1 VNEPEARAHQE
12 RGVRTGPTS
21 SGGTRVLGAVAVALL
36 AATALFGLV
45 LSPGD
50 VNQSDA
56 VRLLY
61 LHVPTATFF
70 YVAFSVTALGSVL
83 WLWKKSVWWDLVA
96 AASAEIGV
104 LFTGVTLVVG
114 ALWGRTTWGT
124 YWDWDPR
131 LTTTALL
138 FLIYLGY
145 LVVRRLPADIHT
157 RNTRAAVVAILGIVD
172 LPVIHFSV
180 DWWRSLHQRASVSTF
195 DVKLEGLMLFT
206 LFLALVTFGVLY
218 LWLLV
223 HRFRGLWLEDEAE
236 ASGLDRA
243 IAERRAEAAADA
255 EVRA

>member
-1 VNEPEARAHQE
+1 VKLAA
-12 RGVRTGPTS
+12 GPTS
-21 SGGTRVLGAVAVALL
+21 SGGTRVLGVAAVLLL

-61 LHVPTATFF
+61 IHVPTATYF
-70 YVAFSVTALGSVL
+70 YVAFIVTAIGSVM

-104 LFTGVTLVVG
+104 LFTGLTLVAG

-138 FLIYLGY
+138 FLIFLGY
-145 LVVRRLPADIHT
+145 LVIRRLPADRDT
-157 RNTRAAVVAILGIVD
+157 RNQRAAIVAILGAVD
-172 LPVIHFSV
+172 LPIIHFSV

-206 LFLALVTFGVLY
+206 LFLALVAFGALY
-218 LWLLV
+218 GWLLV

-236 ASGLDRA
+236 ATGLDRA
-243 IAERRAEAAADA
+243 IAERRAEA
-255 EVRA
+255 EVVTA

>member
-1 VNEPEARAHQE
+1 MTIGA
-12 RGVRTGPTS
+12 GPTS
-21 SGGTRVLGAVAVALL
+21 SGGTRVLGVAAALLL

-61 LHVPTATFF
+61 LHVPTATYF
-70 YVAFSVTALGSVL
+70 YVAFPLAALGSVM

-114 ALWGRTTWGT
+114 SLWGRTTWGT

-138 FLIYLGY
+138 FLVYLGY
-145 LVVRRLPADIHT
+145 LVVRRLPADRAT
-157 RNTRAAVVAILGIVD
+157 RNNRSAFIAIVGVVD
-172 LPVIHFSV
+172 LPIIHFSV

-206 LFLALVTFGVLY
+206 LFLALAAFGVLFA
-218 LWLLV
+218 WLLL

-236 ASGLDRA
+236 ASGLDLA
-243 IAERRAEAAADA
+243 IAERRAEAVEVDA
-255 EVRA
+255 

>member
-1 VNEPEARAHQE
+1 MNLPA
-12 RGVRTGPTS
+12 GPTS
-21 SGGTRVLGAVAVALL
+21 SGGTRILGVAAVLLL
-36 AATALFGLV
+36 GATALFGLV

-50 VNQSDA
+50 VSQSDA

-61 LHVPTATFF
+61 IHVPTATFF
-70 YVAFSVTALGSVL
+70 YVAFVVTAIGSVM
-83 WLWKKSVWWDLVA
+83 WLWKRSVWWDLVA

-104 LFTGVTLVVG
+104 LFTGLTLVAG

-145 LVVRRLPADIHT
+145 LVVRRLPADRDA
-157 RNTRAAVVAILGIVD
+157 RNQRAAIVALLGAVD
-172 LPVIHFSV
+172 LPLIHFSV

-195 DVKLEGLMLFT
+195 DVKLDGLMLFT
-206 LFLALVTFGVLY
+206 LFLALIAFGVLY
-218 LWLLV
+218 AWLLV

-236 ASGLDRA
+236 ATSLDRA
-243 IAERRAEAAADA
+243 IAERRAEAEAVSA
-255 EVRA
+255 

>member
-1 VNEPEARAHQE
+1 VNLAA
-12 RGVRTGPTS
+12 GPTS
-21 SGGTRVLGAVAVALL
+21 SGGTRVLGIATVLLL

-61 LHVPTATFF
+61 IHVPTATFF
-70 YVAFSVTALGSVL
+70 YVAFVVTAIGSVM

-104 LFTGVTLVVG
+104 LFTGLTLVAG

-138 FLIYLGY
+138 FLIFLGY
-145 LVVRRLPADIHT
+145 LVIRRLPADRDA
-157 RNTRAAVVAILGIVD
+157 RNQRAAIVAILGAVD
-172 LPVIHFSV
+172 LPIIHFSV

-206 LFLALVTFGVLY
+206 LFLALIAFGTLY
-218 LWLLV
+218 AWLLV

-236 ASGLDRA
+236 ATGLERA
-243 IAERRAEAAADA
+243 IAERRAEAGSTTTGSTTS
-255 EVRA
+255 EVVSA